1 MAGKVF
7 AVANEKGG
15 VGKTTTSVQLGHELA
30 DRGNLVCIID
40 NDPSYDATTAMFGD
54 DVPVEI
60 SAGTKPEGI
69 ANAIK
74 LYDKDSQFNPVEVK
88 KNLYVMGSTD
98 SLSTL
103 KNAEL
108 DPAYDFLDSIEMMLE
123 KFDYIIIDCAP
134 SFGMLFTAAMIA
146 ASAEDTGGGVL
157 IPMVP
162 DDLSFKAAKKVA
174 NRIGQMNKR
183 LRLGIKI
190 LGVLANKVVNNP
202 MPQSVKW
209 YLSQTEEMFEGAV
222 FKSQINQTV
231 KISDAVSLQ
240 KKVAD
245 YAKKDS
251 KPAKQIAALA
261 DEVCDRLKSN
271 DMMDVTKRI
280 IERLDAEKKEKLNK
294 EGEAQRV

>member
-54 DVPVEI
+54 DVPIAI
-60 SAGTKPEGI
+60 SAGNKPEGI
-69 ANAIK
+69 ANTIK

-88 KNLYVMGSTD
+88 KNLFVMGSTD
-98 SLSTL
+98 ALSTL
-103 KNAEL
+103 KNADL

-146 ASAEDTGGGVL
+146 ASAEGTGGGVL

-174 NRIGQMNKR
+174 DRVGQMNKR
-183 LRLGIKI
+183 LRLGLKI

-222 FKSQINQTV
+222 FQAHINQTV

-251 KPAKQIAALA
+251 KPAKQIAALT
-261 DEVCDRLKSN
+261 DEICERLGSN
-271 DMMDVTKRI
+271 NMMGITEQI
-280 IERLDAEKKEKLNK
+280 IERLDAEKKEKLSQQ
-294 EGEAQRV
+294 GEAQRV